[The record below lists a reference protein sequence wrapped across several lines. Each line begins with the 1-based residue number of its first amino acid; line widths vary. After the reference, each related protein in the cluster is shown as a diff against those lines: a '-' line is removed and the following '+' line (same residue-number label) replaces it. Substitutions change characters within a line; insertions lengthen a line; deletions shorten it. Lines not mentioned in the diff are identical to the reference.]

1 MDEKRRKEKENILEN
16 LKNLTLEWRK
26 KENRIEIDPRKI
38 KKERK
43 EKKKKLGRIS
53 MEQRFGRRGLS
64 IDPMGRFPGEI
75 SPAREI
81 YIYIER
87 RVSWA
92 EVEWLRGKTRTGK
105 SYAL

>member
-53 MEQRFGRRGLS
+53 MEQRFGRRCRS
-64 IDPMGRFPGEI
+64 IRWDGFLEKSLRLE
-75 SPAREI
+75 RDI
-81 YIYIER
+81 YIYREK
-87 RVSWA
+87 
-92 EVEWLRGKTRTGK
+92 GKLGG
-105 SYAL
+105 S

>member
-1 MDEKRRKEKENILEN
+1 
-16 LKNLTLEWRK
+16 
-26 KENRIEIDPRKI
+26 
-38 KKERK
+38 
-43 EKKKKLGRIS
+43 

-92 EVEWLRGKTRTGK
+92 EIEWLRGKTRTGK